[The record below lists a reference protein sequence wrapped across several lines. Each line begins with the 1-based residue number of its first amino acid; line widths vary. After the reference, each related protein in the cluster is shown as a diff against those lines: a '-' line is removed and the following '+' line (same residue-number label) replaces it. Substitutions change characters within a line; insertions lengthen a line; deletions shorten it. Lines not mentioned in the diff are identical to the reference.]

1 MLGSAATGGERNCW
15 AVAGEDGDCGSVPAA
30 VVFLRCCCGA
40 RWREKTDR
48 SESMG
53 DAADGEDQEED

>member
-1 MLGSAATGGERNCW
+1 
-15 AVAGEDGDCGSVPAA
+15 VAGEDGDCGSVPAA